1 MLRIVTVARRKK
13 LLRPYLV
20 QCIKK
25 RCKGAREMT
34 VRNMTLTSRTGAGN
48 LGAIGEAVLFAVAFV
63 APLAAFSSILG
74 G

>member
-13 LLRPYLV
+13 LPDPYLV

-25 RCKGAREMT
+25 GCKGARD
-34 VRNMTLTSRTGAGN
+34 MTLISRTGAGS
-48 LGAIGEAVLFAVAFV
+48 LGVIGEAVLFAVAFV

>member
-1 MLRIVTVARRKK
+1 MLRNVTLPRRKK

-25 RCKGAREMT
+25 RCKGARD
-34 VRNMTLTSRTGAGN
+34 MTLISRTSAGN
-48 LGAIGEAVLFAVAFV
+48 LGVCGEAVLFAVALV
-63 APLAAFSSILG
+63 SPIAAFWSILG